1 MPMKWKVLNK
11 RILKWK
17 VLNKRILTYFM
28 FTKWKKFD

>member
-11 RILKWK
+11 KILKWK